1 MSLIKC
7 PECGR
12 DVSDKAATCPNC
24 GHPINQTNENLVQ
37 IDSAPQK
44 RKKYRVR
51 LLIFTPIFF
60 IGLILSM
67 IWGFSAM
74 TGGEGRMFGFW
85 LLVAGIG
92 FIGMVVSAIGSWL
105 SRP

>member
-1 MSLIKC
+1 MALIKC
-7 PECGR
+7 SGCGHE
-12 DVSDKAATCPNC
+12 VSDKATTCPNC

-74 TGGEGRMFGFW
+74 TGGEGGMFGFW
-85 LLVAGIG
+85 LFVAGVG
-92 FIGMVVSAIGSWL
+92 FIGMVVSAIGGWL

>member
-1 MSLIKC
+1 MALIKC

-12 DVSDKAATCPNC
+12 DVSDSASSCPNC
-24 GHPINQTNENLVQ
+24 GHPISRVDKNLVQ
-37 IDSAPQK
+37 IDSAPRK

-67 IWGFSAM
+67 IWGFSAIS
-74 TGGEGRMFGFW
+74 GGKGGMFGFW
-85 LLVAGIG
+85 LFVAFVG
-92 FIGMVVSAIGSWL
+92 FIGMVASAIGGWL